1 MNRIMLSLIVLAAAA
16 APADTRAQAA
26 APPDAAASARAV
38 VRASRATPKVT
49 APVEVVITPLAD
61 PAPGRRR
68 VRITARPSVDAASLA
83 LDVTAESGLAL
94 ADPAA
99 AAWTAPARTGEE
111 VAREVELAVT
121 GPGELRLVVAATI
134 KHGDD
139 VVQTGIHT
147 FAFNPAD
154 TLEAAPTKSLGRA
167 RAPSTDPGGRTI
179 VEVPAKQP

>member
-1 MNRIMLSLIVLAAAA
+1 MNRIMLSLIVLAAVA
-16 APADTRAQAA
+16 APADARAQAA
-26 APPDAAASARAV
+26 VSPDGSARAV
-38 VRASRATPKVT
+38 VRVHRATPKVT

-99 AAWTAPARTGEE
+99 AAWTAPARMGEE
-111 VAREVELAVT
+111 VAREVDFSVT

-139 VVQTGIHT
+139 VVQTGIHA

-167 RAPSTDPGGRTI
+167 RGASTDPGGRTI
-179 VEVPAKQP
+179 VEVPAKQL

>member
-1 MNRIMLSLIVLAAAA
+1 MNRIMLSLVVLAAAA
-16 APADTRAQAA
+16 APADARAQITASA
-26 APPDAAASARAV
+26 ETSASARTI
-38 VRASRATPKVT
+38 VRVDGAAPKVT

-61 PAPGRRR
+61 PAAGRRR

-99 AAWTAPARTGEE
+99 AAWTAPARMGEE
-111 VAREVELAVT
+111 VAREVELSVT
-121 GPGELRLVVAATI
+121 GPGELRLVVTATI

-154 TLEAAPTKSLGRA
+154 TPEAAPTKSLGRA
-167 RAPSTDPGGRTI
+167 RATDPGGRTI